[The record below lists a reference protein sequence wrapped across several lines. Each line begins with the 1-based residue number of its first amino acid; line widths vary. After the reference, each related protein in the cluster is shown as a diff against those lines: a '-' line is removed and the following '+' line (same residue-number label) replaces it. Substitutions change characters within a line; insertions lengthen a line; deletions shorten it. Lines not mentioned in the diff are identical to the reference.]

1 MGSEAACAAPQA
13 DSQSRSGVARAGRSG
28 RGADFVMIN
37 SNEQP
42 RVPAGRRDGGQFT
55 QADKGGETQDLT
67 ATVGGDSAMVNAI
80 VTAGAEAYVKGITA
94 ERVRAF
100 LGTVGRDDV
109 LSGEEA
115 AMRLT
120 PWSGLDENGHALAAK
135 NEWLSPE
142 YQRYVEQTEEE
153 TERPYLTRRERLG
166 QPEIWFPPSRDLRL
180 TEEGRQV
187 ALSNLLEETHD
198 RQAFA
203 ARQLGFSDDAAEEY
217 AHWIVNYRLAEATRN
232 LGKPD
237 RETLDY
243 LATTLLT
250 NGVEK
255 YVTRPVPKLDAAY
268 IGTARLGRAFEGTNR
283 VGTAFTRYVG
293 SLKPRN
299 AETEAA
305 LWNACARKRMDEALS
320 DAWETQI
327 EKVRQKYGA
336 EPIDYTEFY
345 DPFSGQSK
353 DGVTPLNYR
362 PAKENP
368 QRLGELRKAAASGDR
383 QAMATVAAW
392 DAAIKN
398 AGSHNATLLS
408 DGRSSTP
415 FARNKVHR
423 SIELPYRPAS
433 MSVEGTR
440 RGARYV
446 FQYTDGL
453 AYYRDG
459 ISQFRGPRPV
469 SLNKPV
475 GSDDDAAELGDL
487 LAGSRSGGS
496 YRQRAAADPAEI
508 LDVGQRYASA
518 AALAKRL
525 PNNEE
530 NNAKL
535 RDFLGIDLHEGIK
548 GKQARD
554 AVIARDITKARA
566 EGMPE
571 AVIRRLWKPQSI
583 EKANTFAKGLAARRA
598 RVKAEAEAANA
609 RARALAAQLA
619 AQRRAAQPAR

>member
-1 MGSEAACAAPQA
+1 MT
-13 DSQSRSGVARAGRSG
+13 
-28 RGADFVMIN
+28 F
-37 SNEQP
+37 
-42 RVPAGRRDGGQFT
+42 
-55 QADKGGETQDLT
+55 
-67 ATVGGDSAMVNAI
+67 GDAAMVDA
-80 VTAGAEAYVKGITA
+80 VVAAGAEAYVKGITA

-109 LSGEEA
+109 VSGEEA

-120 PWSGLDENGHALAAK
+120 PWSGLDENGQPLVAK
-135 NEWLSPE
+135 NKWLSPE
-142 YQRYVEQTEEE
+142 YQRYVEETKEE

-166 QPEIWFPPSRDLRL
+166 QPKIWFPPSRYLRL
-180 TEEGRQV
+180 VEEGRQIAV
-187 ALSNLLEETHD
+187 INILREAHD

-203 ARQLGFSDDAAEEY
+203 ARRLGFSDDLAEEY
-217 AHWIVNYRLAEATRN
+217 ATWAVNFRLAEATRN
-232 LGKPD
+232 LEKPD
-237 RETLDY
+237 KTTFNLF
-243 LATTLLT
+243 ATTVLT
-250 NGVEK
+250 NSVEK
-255 YVTRPVPKLDAAY
+255 FLTRPVPKPDEAY
-268 IGTARLGRAFEGTNR
+268 LGAARLGRAFEGTNR
-283 VGTAFTRYVG
+283 VGADFVRYAAM
-293 SLKPRN
+293 LKPRN
-299 AETEAA
+299 EETEAA
-305 LWNACARKRMDEALS
+305 LWNACAHMRMDAALEES
-320 DAWETQI
+320 WDAQY
-327 EKVRQKYGA
+327 EKVMAKFGV
-336 EPIDYTEFY
+336 EPISFEEFY
-345 DPFSGQSK
+345 DPYTVQSRSGI
-353 DGVTPLNYR
+353 TPLNYQ

-368 QRLGELRKAAASGDR
+368 ERLAEIRKLAASGDR
-383 QAMATVAAW
+383 RAMATVAAW
-392 DAAIKN
+392 DSAVKN

-446 FQYTDGL
+446 FRYTDGL

-475 GSDDDAAELGDL
+475 GSDDDAAEFGDL

-496 YRQRAAADPAEI
+496 YRARAAADPAEI
-508 LDVGQRYASA
+508 FDVGQRYASA

-525 PNNEE
+525 DDNEE
-530 NNAKL
+530 NSAKL
-535 RDFLGIDLHEGIK
+535 RDFFGIELRDEIK
-548 GKQARD
+548 DEQARD

-598 RVKAEAEAANA
+598 RAKAEAA
-609 RARALAAQLA
+609 AAQRRLHDLA